1 MSEYGATPP
10 PNDPAKG
17 SEPDAGQPDAGQPGQ
32 PPYGQQPPPYGQQPP
47 PYGQQPSPGQEPPP
61 YGQQPPPYGQQPSP
75 GQEPPPYGQQ
85 PPPYGQQPGYGQPP
99 PYGQQPGYGQQPYG
113 QPAYGGGGYPG
124 SPIPAGVEFAS
135 MPRRLGA
142 RLLDWLIV
150 GLVIL
155 VLGFV
160 IFGIFAAGGGLDDFE
175 TDENGNL
182 TNGEGA
188 FLAAYFGWLG
198 LALVISLAYEIGLIA
213 VRGATLGKQILGVKV
228 VREADGQVPGWG
240 GSVLRWLI
248 PVVGSFACGI
258 GQILVYLSPFFD
270 STGHNQG
277 WHDKVAKTVVIR
289 T

>member
-1 MSEYGATPP
+1 
-10 PNDPAKG
+10 
-17 SEPDAGQPDAGQPGQ
+17 
-32 PPYGQQPPPYGQQPP
+32 
-47 PYGQQPSPGQEPPP
+47 
-61 YGQQPPPYGQQPSP
+61 
-75 GQEPPPYGQQ
+75 
-85 PPPYGQQPGYGQPP
+85 
-99 PYGQQPGYGQQPYG
+99 
-113 QPAYGGGGYPG
+113 
-124 SPIPAGVEFAS
+124 

-142 RLLDWLIV
+142 RLLDGLIV
-150 GLVIL
+150 GLVVLIL
-155 VLGFV
+155 GLV
-160 IFGIFAAGGGLDDFE
+160 IFGIFAAGGGLDNLE

-188 FLAAYFGWLG
+188 FLATYFGWLA
-198 LALVISLAYEIGLIA
+198 LALVIGLVYEIGLIA

-240 GSVLRWLI
+240 PSVLRWLI